1 MSAEERERPRAW
13 HQSPS
18 MSELLASCAAADAIS
33 KPPERPAAAERA
45 VSEPAAG
52 STQDAAERSVPAET
66 VRRDAA

>member
-18 MSELLASCAAADAIS
+18 MSELLASCAAANAVS
-33 KPPERPAAAERA
+33 KPPERPAATERA
-45 VSEPAAG
+45 GSEAG
-52 STQDAAERSVPAET
+52 GGSAQDAAERSVPLET